1 MASCEADSARP
12 LITLTTDFGLEDTY
26 VGQLKAALWQV
37 APHSRILD
45 LSHGVAPGAI
55 AQGAYLLASA
65 LPYLPAGAVHLA
77 VVDPGVGGKRQ
88 ALAARSAR
96 GWYVGPD
103 NGLFTL
109 AWEIDPWLE
118 VVALDP
124 HKMGLERVSATF
136 QGRDLFAP
144 AAARLA
150 AGAKLEALGTPAQTP
165 LALEWLRWAPGAQR
179 GLVQIFHIDRFGNLI
194 LSLPQYLAPP
204 NCQSL
209 YFLGE
214 ELPLVATFCQVEPG
228 QPLAYWGSGGY
239 LEIGLRDA
247 SAAAH
252 WALRLGQIEE
262 IAFA

>member
-96 GWYVGPD
+96 GWYVGDGFRAGQRHLSGARPLCP
-103 NGLFTL
+103 G
-109 AWEIDPWLE
+109 
-118 VVALDP
+118 
-124 HKMGLERVSATF
+124 
-136 QGRDLFAP
+136 GR
-144 AAARLA
+144 
-150 AGAKLEALGTPAQTP
+150 
-165 LALEWLRWAPGAQR
+165 
-179 GLVQIFHIDRFGNLI
+179 
-194 LSLPQYLAPP
+194 
-204 NCQSL
+204 
-209 YFLGE
+209 
-214 ELPLVATFCQVEPG
+214 
-228 QPLAYWGSGGY
+228 
-239 LEIGLRDA
+239 
-247 SAAAH
+247 
-252 WALRLGQIEE
+252 
-262 IAFA
+262 